1 MRLHEH
7 HREIAGV
14 LALYGIRPDIEPTN
28 GGHVRFKW
36 KVGPH
41 EQSLLTSKTPSD
53 WRTQKNAVARVR
65 RMLAKAGVTK
75 IAPCASVLDG
85 PVKRRIAPS
94 SPAQIEARLA
104 QLEREVQTL
113 MDIITDPFGRRP
125 PDKVADAPPPKA
137 APKKRGPRVEG
148 WIFRAMRYD
157 EFLDVHAIAKAASR
171 PVRLVAVS
179 LTYWKAKG
187 YVEHKRGT
195 GWRKRP
201 NVEKLD
207 CAPVNGH
214 ANGNGIHGSAAH

>member
-14 LALYGIRPDIEPTN
+14 LALYGIRPDVEPTN

-36 KVGPH
+36 KAGH
-41 EQSLLTSKTPSD
+41 LEQTLLTSKTPSD

-75 IAPCASVLDG
+75 IAPCASVLDR
-85 PVKRRIAPS
+85 PAKRSIAPS
-94 SPAQIEARLA
+94 SPSQIEARLE
-104 QLEREVQTL
+104 QLEREVQVL
-113 MDIITDPFGRRP
+113 MDIITDPLGRRP

-137 APKKRGPRVEG
+137 EPKKRGPRVDG

-157 EFLDVHAIAKAASR
+157 EFLDVHTIAKAAGR

-179 LTYWKAKG
+179 LSYWKGKG
-187 YVEHKRGT
+187 YIEHKRGI

-201 NVEKLD
+201 KVEQLD
-207 CAPVNGH
+207 RAPVNGH
-214 ANGNGIHGSAAH
+214 ANGINGSAAH